1 MKSNLMLKTVLAVTA
16 IITLA
21 LCGCARGTF
30 IPYVNPRDATT
41 SGRPLPEDLVVEN
54 IDIDEYLLAMDK
66 NPIAQAEDDRTST
79 IVCDFLNE
87 KHEINEAVRGEIN
100 RKYSS
105 VQYASMFFAQ
115 DGDNDVDSDD
125 LENLSNYLAGG
136 FPPVRSIAVQ
146 CEDDTVLMTLEPPPD
161 DSVEKALERSGYEGD
176 IDELKAAWLE
186 AIASFREP
194 FDLLYFWER
203 DAEEIEDPFFN
214 EYFLAFSQEKHELYR
229 LSLYD
234 GVLVID
240 VLYIGDYLEGP
251 FNVTWAGGE
260 ERVFISGKD
269 GDEMLGIT
277 LEENGAVVKK
287 YYVGD
292 YILSPDADAVIVTEE
307 SKTETAPMDDIETP
321 IDETDKTEGPELE
334 GPTL

>member
-1 MKSNLMLKTVLAVTA
+1 MKKNLTIMTLLLA
-16 IITLA
+16 A
-21 LCGCARGTF
+21 LFLCSCARGTF
-30 IPYVNPRDATT
+30 IPYVNPRDATA
-41 SGRPLPEDLVVEN
+41 SERPLPQDLVVEN
-54 IDIDEYLLAMDK
+54 IDIDEYLMVMDK
-66 NPIAQAEDDRTST
+66 NPIAQAQDDRTST

-87 KHEINEAVRGEIN
+87 KHEINEAVREEIN
-100 RKYSS
+100 SKYSS
-105 VQYASMFFAQ
+105 VQYTSMFFNE

-125 LENLSNYLAGG
+125 LESLSNYLAGG

-146 CEDDTVLMTLEPPPD
+146 CEDEKALITLEPPPD
-161 DSVEKALERSGYEGD
+161 DSVEKALEKSGYEGD
-176 IDELKAAWLE
+176 IDELRAAWIK
-186 AIASFREP
+186 AIGAFSEP

-214 EYFLAFSQEKHELYR
+214 EYFLAFSQERHELYR

-240 VLYIGDYLEGP
+240 VLSIEGYLEGP

-260 ERVFISGKD
+260 ERVFISGKN
-269 GDEMLGIT
+269 GDEMLGIA
-277 LEENGAVVKK
+277 LEDTGAVVKK

-292 YILSPDADAVIVTEE
+292 YVLSPDADTIIVTDEPKPE
-307 SKTETAPMDDIETP
+307 TEPADDIEPPTEEP
-321 IDETDKTEGPELE
+321 DKTEGPEME

>member
-1 MKSNLMLKTVLAVTA
+1 MKETLMLKTLLIA
-16 IITLA
+16 A
-21 LCGCARGTF
+21 LLLCSCARGTF

-41 SGRPLPEDLVVEN
+41 SARPLPEDLVVEN
-54 IDIDEYLLAMDK
+54 IDLEEYLLAMDK
-66 NPIAQAEDDRTST
+66 NPIAQTEDDRTST
-79 IVCDFLNE
+79 IICDFLNE
-87 KHEINEAVRGEIN
+87 KHEINEAVRGKIN

-105 VQYASMFFAQ
+105 VQYASMFFNE
-115 DGDNDVDSDD
+115 DDNSDVDSDD
-125 LENLSNYLAGG
+125 LESLSNYLAGG

-146 CEDDTVLMTLEPPPD
+146 CEDDTVLMTLEPPLD

-176 IDELKAAWLE
+176 IDELKAAWRE

-260 ERVFISGKD
+260 EQVFISGKN
-269 GDEMLGIT
+269 GDEMLGIA

-292 YILSPDADAVIVTEE
+292 YVLSPDADAVIVTEE
-307 SKTETAPMDDIETP
+307 PR
-321 IDETDKTEGPELE
+321 TEGPEIEEPEIE

>member
-1 MKSNLMLKTVLAVTA
+1 MKKNLTIMTLLLA
-16 IITLA
+16 A
-21 LCGCARGTF
+21 LLLCSCARGTF

-41 SGRPLPEDLVVEN
+41 SERPLPQDLVVEN
-54 IDIDEYLLAMDK
+54 IDIDEYLMVMDK
-66 NPIAQAEDDRTST
+66 NPIAQAQDDRTST

-87 KHEINEAVRGEIN
+87 KHEINEAVREEIN
-100 RKYSS
+100 SKYSS
-105 VQYASMFFAQ
+105 VQYTSMFFNE

-125 LENLSNYLAGG
+125 LESLSNYLAGG

-146 CEDDTVLMTLEPPPD
+146 CEDNKVLMTLEPPLD
-161 DSVEKALERSGYEGD
+161 ESVEKALEKSGYEGD
-176 IDELKAAWLE
+176 IDELKAAWIE
-186 AIASFREP
+186 AIGAFHEP

-203 DAEEIEDPFFN
+203 DAEDIEDPFFN
-214 EYFLAFSQEKHELYR
+214 EYFLAFSQERKELYR

-240 VLYIGDYLEGP
+240 VLSIEGYLEGP

-260 ERVFISGKD
+260 ERVFISGKN

-277 LEENGAVVKK
+277 LEDTGAVVKK

-292 YILSPDADAVIVTEE
+292 YVLSPDADTIIVT
-307 SKTETAPMDDIETP
+307 
-321 IDETDKTEGPELE
+321 DEPKPEGPEIERPETKGSEIE

>member
-1 MKSNLMLKTVLAVTA
+1 MKNNLVLKTLLITA
-16 IITLA
+16 LF
-21 LCGCARGTF
+21 LCSCARGTF

-41 SGRPLPEDLVVEN
+41 SARPLPEDLVVEN

-66 NPIAQAEDDRTST
+66 NPIAQAEDDRAST

-87 KHEINEAVRGEIN
+87 KHEINEAVREEIN
-100 RKYSS
+100 SKYSS
-105 VQYASMFFAQ
+105 IQYASMFF
-115 DGDNDVDSDD
+115 DEDDDSDVDSDD
-125 LENLSNYLAGG
+125 LESLSNYLAGG

-146 CEDDTVLMTLEPPPD
+146 CEDDKALITLEPPPD
-161 DSVEKALERSGYEGD
+161 DSVEKALEKSDYEGD
-176 IDELKAAWLE
+176 IDKLKTAWIE
-186 AIASFREP
+186 AIDAFREP

-203 DAEEIEDPFFN
+203 NAEDIEDPFFN
-214 EYFLAFSQEKHELYR
+214 EYFLAFSQERHELYR

-251 FNVTWAGGE
+251 FNVTWTGGE
-260 ERVFISGKD
+260 ERVFISGKN
-269 GDEMLGIT
+269 GDEMLGIA

-292 YILSPDADAVIVTEE
+292 YVLSPDTDTIIVTEE
-307 SKTETAPMDDIETP
+307 PRAETAPADEIE
-321 IDETDKTEGPELE
+321 PELE